1 MKSFISSVKKCQDD
15 TDSSYC
21 FAFNKGPSQPLK
33 IPSVL
38 LGIVPRSPYER
49 PVMQTKYELKIELN
63 ELPQSLNVKL
73 RKHWTK
79 QRRESKLW
87 NTLIYQKVFRQLPP
101 SPLKRAKI
109 RIVKHFWRTMDFDGF
124 VGSLKPVVDALVTA
138 GVIEDDSWKVL
149 QAWEVDQVFRAQ
161 KDGPLL
167 QIEIKEI

>member
-1 MKSFISSVKKCQDD
+1 
-15 TDSSYC
+15 
-21 FAFNKGPSQPLK
+21 
-33 IPSVL
+33 
-38 LGIVPRSPYER
+38 
-49 PVMQTKYELKIELN
+49 MQTKYELKIELN

-87 NTLIYQKVFRQLPP
+87 DTLIYQKVFRQLPP
-101 SPLKRAKI
+101 TPLKRAKL

-149 QAWEVDQVFRAQ
+149 QAWDVDQVFRD
-161 KDGPLL
+161 KKLGPLL
-167 QIEIKEI
+167 QIEIIEVL

>member
-1 MKSFISSVKKCQDD
+1 MTLTVATALFSIR
-15 TDSSYC
+15 
-21 FAFNKGPSQPLK
+21 GPHSPLRS
-33 IPSVL
+33 PVYSWASC
-38 LGIVPRSPYER
+38 PASPYER

-87 NTLIYQKVFRQLPP
+87 DTLIYQKVFRKLPP
-101 SPLKRAKI
+101 SPLKRAKL